1 MVKTAYEMY
10 PDHFQWRQNA
20 YEYEFDK
27 NPFDVI
33 CGTDKTRKQIEAGDS
48 LKEIEESSTDG
59 INEFAKLRRPYLLY

>member
-1 MVKTAYEMY
+1 MVKTAYDMY

-33 CGTDKTRKQIEAGDS
+33 CGTDKIRLAIEKGTPLNEIGS
-48 LKEIEESSTDG
+48 LVD
-59 INEFAKLRRPYLLY
+59 RRVKRV